1 MYIDF
6 HSKID
11 IICFFKEHD
20 ISYIVPEDKLNS
32 GHSFCFI
39 WISQA
44 ISIISCQNQVWL
56 KVVLQKH
63 EILQHMFQIF
73 AIGKIFNLSVTCLL
87 LKKKSTLIQTI
98 VVLSI
103 ILFSFLLL
111 KETKDLMLHDFNY
124 SFIPRNYKIGKV
136 FYQKDVKKKRKT

>member
-20 ISYIVPEDKLNS
+20 ISYIVPEDKLNN
-32 GHSFCFI
+32 I
-39 WISQA
+39 ILSQA